1 LPNIKKQDLNPKKLM
16 ISIFRKISKLNKENK
31 KEVFI
36 KRLRK
41 PKQTKRTKKKH
52 TNTKCYQRGYKTS
65 DVKKVKN
72 KNRRN

>member
-1 LPNIKKQDLNPKKLM
+1 
-16 ISIFRKISKLNKENK
+16 
-31 KEVFI
+31 VFI